1 MNSQNPTGNTDPI
14 IEVDSVTF
22 KYQMKVY
29 DEAANPYGPVPE
41 KPREEKPEDYVA
53 SLQDVSFTCQPG
65 TITLLCGA
73 SGSGKS
79 TALRLLNGLVP
90 HFHSGVLSGKITV
103 DGQEVENAPIAEMGA
118 SSATVFQNPR
128 TQFFTGEVFS
138 ELAFRGENYGEDP
151 EDIRARSHQAL
162 EKIGIEYLKN
172 ARFTQMS
179 GGELQKVAC
188 AQALVS
194 GSKVLLFDEP
204 TSNLSPEAIRDFTKL
219 LAELKAEGHTI
230 VVAEHRLYFL
240 NGLADHV
247 LILENGKIAH
257 RFTGKDFFALSD
269 NQRKELGLRSLEI
282 PHYQI
287 GDIAHDTGQEKGIQI
302 RNLEFA
308 YRGNRVLYIDQAAFP
323 AGQVTALVGD
333 NGVGKTTLSK
343 VLSGLAKPGKNT
355 KITLDGKDTKPAQLT
370 KAAYV
375 VMQDVNRQLFSDSV
389 LGEVTLGKASSAD
402 NEKAKELLTEMDL
415 VEHVERHPLSLSG
428 GQKQRLVI
436 ASALASD
443 KKIYIFDEPTSGVDY
458 RHLQAISA
466 RLKSLAQS
474 GAVVIVITHDPEL
487 ISICADSVAVLRAY
501 NPDEPASQL
510 IRYSIDKSQ
519 TRTEKPDMSQPE
531 ADSHEAEQTSSTKDL
546 ENGSEQEN
554 RAASNKTQTAP
565 AANDDRLGQKGLTRT
580 HDASEDDN
588 KAKNKA
594 GAQAIKRL
602 TKPVAG
608 TMLVARIMAELSA
621 VLAVVPYVALVYLG
635 GLLLEAYKNSTPVDA
650 DRAWFMLMV
659 LIGAFTTRLG
669 LYMLALALTHFADNR
684 LRAHIRNLI
693 IERIGR
699 APLSWFSATNSGRI
713 RKAVQDDAAQVHTL
727 VAHAPV
733 EMTAAMVMPLALLV
747 YAFIIDWR
755 LGLLSIAVFPVY
767 GGFYAYMMRG
777 MGEKTAE
784 MDTRM
789 DKISSTMVEFVAGI
803 TVVKAFGRVGRS
815 HRNYATAANE
825 FSVFYNDWCQPL
837 LRGSAIA
844 MAIIAVP
851 VVLAV
856 NLGGGYLLVQGGY
869 VTAVQVVS
877 SSLIALVIP
886 SSLIVLGNGAWSY
899 QLAGAAALR
908 IYEVIDTAQLE
919 EANEPVIPVHTN
931 ITFENVCFS
940 YGKTKA
946 VDNVSLELPEG
957 SVTALIGP
965 SGSGKSTLATMVARF
980 SDVDSGSVKIG
991 GVDVRQIPTTELY
1004 KKVAFVLQDPQLLR
1018 ATIGENI
1025 SLGKPGASLDEIR
1038 QAAQAA
1044 YIDDFINGL
1053 PKGYDT
1059 VIGEDTNLSGGQ
1071 AQRIAIARALLI
1083 DAPVLLLDEA
1093 TAFTDPDSEAE
1104 IQAALSRLA
1113 QGRTVLA
1120 IAHRPASII
1129 GADKIVVM
1137 ERGQVIASGTHEE
1150 LKNQPHYRSIWERSG
1165 QSQEAVTVGGAENR
1179 GEGE

>member
-1 MNSQNPTGNTDPI
+1 MDSQNLSNNQDEPI
-14 IEVDSVTF
+14 VKVDSVTF
-22 KYQMKVY
+22 KYQMKVF
-29 DEAANPYGPVPE
+29 DEAANPYGPIPD
-41 KPREEKPEDYVA
+41 KTQEDPDEYVA
-53 SLQDVSFTCQPG
+53 SLQDVSFTCEPG

-90 HFHSGVLSGKITV
+90 HFHSGILSGKVIV
-103 DGQEVENAPIAEMGA
+103 DGQEVDRAPISEMGA

-151 EDIRARSHQAL
+151 EDIRSRGRAAL
-162 EKIGIEYLKN
+162 KKIGIEYLKN

-194 GSKVLLFDEP
+194 GCNVLLFDEP

-219 LAELKAEGHTI
+219 LAELKADGHTI

-240 NGLADHV
+240 RELADRV

-257 RFTGKDFFALSD
+257 RYSGEEFFSLSD
-269 NQRKELGLRSLEI
+269 EERKQLGLRSLKI
-282 PHYQI
+282 PRYQLGAQSKV
-287 GDIAHDTGQEKGIQI
+287 GDLENGIRI
-302 RNLEFA
+302 RNLEFS
-308 YRGNRVLYIDQAAFP
+308 YRDNRVLQIDEATFP
-323 AGQVTALVGD
+323 AGQITALVGD
-333 NGVGKTTLSK
+333 NGAGKTTLSK
-343 VLSGLAKPGKNT
+343 VLSGLEKPGKGSE
-355 KITLDGKDTKPAQLT
+355 IRLDGKVAKPPLLT
-370 KAAYV
+370 KSAYV

-389 LGEVTLGKASSAD
+389 LGEVTLGQASTTD
-402 NEKAKELLTEMDL
+402 NEKAKELLSDMDL
-415 VEHVERHPLSLSG
+415 TEHLERHPLSLSG

-436 ASALASD
+436 ASALANN
-443 KKIYIFDEPTSGVDY
+443 KRIYIFDEPTSGVDY
-458 RHLQAISA
+458 RHLQAISN
-466 RLKSLAQS
+466 RLKSLARS

-487 ISICADSVAVLRAY
+487 ISICADSVAVLRPY
-501 NPDEPASQL
+501 NPDDPSPQL
-510 IRYSIDKSQ
+510 VRYDLENIQ
-519 TRTEKPDMSQPE
+519 TRMEKPNMSQPE
-531 ADSHEAEQTSSTKDL
+531 ADSQEAGQASEIRDKEEAETAT
-546 ENGSEQEN
+546 G
-554 RAASNKTQTAP
+554 QTAT
-565 AANDDRLGQKGLTRT
+565 AAGDKLGQTGLTRA
-580 HDASEDDN
+580 HDAAEDDN

-594 GAQAIKRL
+594 GAQAMKRL

-608 TMLVARIMAELSA
+608 TMLVARIMSALSA
-621 VLAVVPYVALVYLG
+621 VLAVVPYVSLVYLG
-635 GLLLEAYKNSTPVDA
+635 GLLLESYQQGKPVDS
-650 DRAWFMLMV
+650 DKAWFMVMV

-693 IERIGR
+693 IDRIGR

-713 RKAVQDDAAQVHTL
+713 RKAVQDDAAQVHML

-755 LGLLSIAVFPVY
+755 LGLLSIAIFPIY
-767 GGFYAYMMRG
+767 GGFYGYMMRG

-789 DKISSTMVEFVAGI
+789 DKISATMVEFVAGI
-803 TVVKAFGRVGRS
+803 TVVKAFGRVGRA

-844 MAIIAVP
+844 MSIIAVP

-886 SSLIVLGNGAWSY
+886 SSILVLGNGAWSY

-908 IYEVIDTAQLE
+908 ICEVIDTGQLE
-919 EANEPVIPVHTN
+919 EADEPVIPTHTN

-946 VDNVSLELPEG
+946 IDNVSLELPEG

-1025 SLGKPGASLDEIR
+1025 SLGKPGASLDQIR
-1038 QAAQAA
+1038 QAAKAA
-1044 YIDDFINGL
+1044 YIDDFITGL

-1137 ERGQVIASGTHEE
+1137 ERGKVIAAGTHEE
-1150 LKNQPHYRSIWERSG
+1150 LKNQPHYRLIWERSG